1 MHDDN
6 VLRAANPP
14 LPPPRIYTLREDPE
28 WSAVNL
34 GALLCEECAGVHR
47 GLGVHISRVKSLVL
61 DKWEPELLMVRSC
74 SSLLLALPP
83 PHMCS
88 IQSTDAITAVQ
99 LMKSIG
105 NAMANSIWE
114 FNASPALKPNESSDR

>member
-1 MHDDN
+1 M
-6 VLRAANPP
+6 
-14 LPPPRIYTLREDPE
+14 
-28 WSAVNL
+28 
-34 GALLCEECAGVHR
+34 HR

-61 DKWEPELLMVRSC
+61 DKWEPELLMVRSR
-74 SSLLLALPP
+74 SSLSSPRATPP
-83 PHMCS
+83 PNNHMCS
-88 IQSTDAITAVQ
+88 IQSTDAITAAQ